1 MEIGV
6 TEGCRVVA
14 VGVDC
19 PAFDGV
25 SAFGGFAVAA
35 EQEAAIAA
43 KSRYEVR
50 RARPL
55 ITLPSP
61 ARSLVESGYMD
72 NR

>member
-1 MEIGV
+1 MGV
-6 TEGCRVVA
+6 TEGCGVVA
-14 VGVDC
+14 VGVEC
-19 PAFDGV
+19 PAFEGSV
-25 SAFGGFAVAA
+25 FGGFAVAA
-35 EQEAAIAA
+35 EQEAAIAP

>member
-1 MEIGV
+1 VEIGV

-35 EQEAAIAA
+35 EHDAAIVA
-43 KSRYEVR
+43 K
-50 RARPL
+50 
-55 ITLPSP
+55 
-61 ARSLVESGYMD
+61 